1 MNPKITSTSELWD
14 YPEPFV
20 ISVTVLE
27 SDIDSYQHVN
37 NSVYP
42 RWADECA
49 RQHSKAA
56 GVDTEDAEALGYGM
70 AVRESRITYNS
81 PAFLGEDIL
90 VANWLTLCD
99 GRLRASRY
107 FQVLRESD
115 GVTLAR
121 ASMDYIC
128 IRIETGKPCR
138 MPKLFRESYAVK
150 ESVQRLL
157 LAEQAK

>member
-1 MNPKITSTSELWD
+1 MNPKITSADEIWD

-20 ISVTVLE
+20 INVSVLE

-42 RWADECA
+42 RWVDECA

-56 GVDTEDAEALGYGM
+56 GVDTDEAETLGYGM
-70 AVRESRITYNS
+70 AVRESRITYIS
-81 PAFLGEDIL
+81 PAHLGEEIL

-99 GRLRASRY
+99 GRLRAIRH
-107 FQVLRESD
+107 FQILREPD

-121 ASMDYIC
+121 ATMEYIC
-128 IRIETGKPCR
+128 IRIESGKPSR
-138 MPKLFRESYAVK
+138 MPKLFRESYTVE
-150 ESVQRLL
+150 ESVQNSLDL
-157 LAEQAK
+157 ELTS